1 MSSMPNNNTAESS
14 GPGSGRAPTGS
25 AAGYDDTHLAF
36 AVALAERSRRIM
48 SQALAERPQ
57 IELKPDSSYVTETD
71 KGIEREL
78 RVMIER
84 AFPAHGI
91 LGEEYGAHNA
101 GAAHVWVLDPID
113 GTAAFVAGL
122 PVFGT
127 LIALLHEGLP
137 VIGVIDHVV
146 TNDRWIGAAGRETT
160 RNGMVVRTRACPS
173 LAQAM
178 MSASNP
184 DFFSD
189 AERPLFERVRS
200 RTQWRI
206 YGGSCFSYGLLACGR
221 IDIALDSSL
230 GIHDFAP
237 YVPIITGAGGIITDW
252 AGKPITIHSGPQ
264 ILAAGDPERHAEVLS
279 LLGR

>member
-1 MSSMPNNNTAESS
+1 MSTNNTAVARSA
-14 GPGSGRAPTGS
+14 PGAGRFAPG
-25 AAGYDDTHLAF
+25 AAARYQDAHLAF
-36 AVALAERSRRIM
+36 AVALAEHSRQIM
-48 SQALAERPQ
+48 SQALAERPK
-57 IELKPDSSYVTETD
+57 IELKPDSSYVTDTD
-71 KGIEREL
+71 KRIEREL
-78 RVMIER
+78 RTMIEKS
-84 AFPAHGI
+84 FPTHGI

-101 GAAHVWVLDPID
+101 DAEYAWVLDPID

-127 LIALLHEGLP
+127 LIALLHQGLP
-137 VIGVIDHVV
+137 VVGIIDHLV
-146 TNDRWIGAAGRETT
+146 TNDRWIGAAGRPTT

-173 LAQAM
+173 LPQAM

-189 AERPLFERVRS
+189 EERPLFERIRS

-206 YGGSCFSYGLLACGR
+206 YGGSCFSYGLLASGR
-221 IDIALDSSL
+221 IDIAVDSSL

-252 AGKPITIHSGPQ
+252 AGKAITIHSGPR